1 MNSIHTHKH
10 FYCRLPIAHCPLPIA
25 DCPLP
30 IAPCPLPLAH
40 CPLPIARCLLP
51 IAHCLLPIACCL
63 VFYSCKQIDVFEK
76 NTVIPGYAWHS
87 AFTAKGSFTIT
98 DTASPYNI
106 YLVLRH
112 TDAYRYNNIWLDI
125 GMQAPGDSLFVQRTD
140 ISLGTDAT
148 GWEGTGMNDI
158 WEIRKLL
165 NGEPRRFKR
174 AGVYNFSIKQVMRDD
189 PLKNIMSVGLRIE
202 KKAP

>member
-1 MNSIHTHKH
+1 MSDKMTKLFNPIS
-10 FYCRLPIAHCPLPIA
+10 RVLPVLILSG
-25 DCPLP
+25 L
-30 IAPCPLPLAH
+30 LA
-40 CPLPIARCLLP
+40 A
-51 IAHCLLPIACCL
+51 
-63 VFYSCKQIDVFEK
+63 SCKQIDVFEK

-87 AFTAKGSFTIT
+87 GFMAKGSFAIS
-98 DTASPYNI
+98 DTTSYYNI

-148 GWEGTGMNDI
+148 GWDGTGMNDI
-158 WEIRKLL
+158 WETRKLL

-174 AGVYNFSIKQVMRDD
+174 AGTYQFSISQVMRDD
-189 PLKNIMSVGLRIE
+189 PLKNVMSAGIRIE
-202 KKAP
+202 KKIP